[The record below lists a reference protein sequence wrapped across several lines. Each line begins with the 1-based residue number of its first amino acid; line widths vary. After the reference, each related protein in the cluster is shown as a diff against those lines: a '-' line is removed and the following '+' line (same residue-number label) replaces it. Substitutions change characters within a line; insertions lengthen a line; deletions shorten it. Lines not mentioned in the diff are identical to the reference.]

1 MPRPASARR
10 YAQAVFQLAV
20 EYDELEK
27 WLDDL
32 MILADSVT
40 SSQFLDFMSQPRVPT
55 AAKLEVIRESLG
67 DSVGRLATN
76 LISLLATRNI
86 AHILP
91 EIADQYQELLDS
103 HQGIERAEVVSAVPL
118 TDAQH
123 QQTVALLEGLSG
135 REVRLSARVEPALI
149 GGMIMRI
156 GDRVVDGSTRSKLKA
171 MRRELSERR

>member
-20 EYDELEK
+20 GHDELEK

-32 MILADSVT
+32 TILADSVA
-40 SSQFLDFMSQPRVPT
+40 SSQFLDFLSQPRV
-55 AAKLEVIRESLG
+55 ASANKLEVIRESLG
-67 DSVGRLATN
+67 DHVSRLAVN
-76 LISLLATRNI
+76 LISLLATRNL

-118 TDAQH
+118 TEEQH
-123 QQTVALLEGLSG
+123 RRAVDLLEGLSG
-135 REVRLSARVEPALI
+135 HEVRLSARVEPVLI

-156 GDRVVDGSTRSKLKA
+156 GDRVIDGSTRSKLQA

>member
-1 MPRPASARR
+1 MPRPVSARR

-20 EYDELEK
+20 EHDDLEK

-32 MILADSVT
+32 TILADSVT

-67 DSVGRLATN
+67 DSVSRLALN
-76 LISLLATRNI
+76 LISLLATRNLG
-86 AHILP
+86 HILP

-118 TDAQH
+118 TDEQH
-123 QQTVALLEGLSG
+123 QRAVDLLEGISG
-135 REVRLSARVEPALI
+135 HEVRLSARVEPALI

-156 GDRVVDGSTRSKLKA
+156 GDRVVDGSTRSKLQA